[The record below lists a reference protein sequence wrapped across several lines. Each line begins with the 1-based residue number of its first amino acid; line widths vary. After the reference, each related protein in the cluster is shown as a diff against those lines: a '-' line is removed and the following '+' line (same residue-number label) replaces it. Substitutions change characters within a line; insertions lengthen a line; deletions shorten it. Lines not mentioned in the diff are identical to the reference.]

1 VPEKTRESLEKQIEK
16 SKKEVTILFT
26 DIERS
31 TEFWDTHG
39 DTAGRLM
46 LDLHNKLMFPV
57 IRRLRGTVTKTI
69 GDSIMASFKSPE
81 DALRAAIGM
90 QQILTRHKEE
100 HEDLDIKIRIGMHTG
115 QAIVEKGDVYGDVV
129 NVASRIEKM
138 GRGGEILITSAT
150 SRGLKGKKRK
160 YHLTKR
166 DTIVPKG
173 KQRAISVYACDW
185 KKHRSLIDRIQ
196 IKKHLPVSRR
206 QKFELVL
213 YSLVALVSVFI
224 LYARYVRYLL
234 ADFEFVALRMLN
246 PHPLIPLALLVGLL
260 VLAVLLLRRKT
271 RWGPLL
277 PLKFLKG
284 GYGFGLGIG
293 LGLLTVFIL
302 TDLVKTD
309 LGYPWDGVLHESDH
323 LFVEVLED
331 DVGIH
336 EFPRR
341 NSDVLLEADKG
352 TLLLQTELIQKRRLA
367 WTKVLLKR
375 KDQSYGFVLRQ
386 TPPRVGVESRR
397 LTRSDKFYF
406 RFYDVYALILGLAGF
421 FWGFFSFRVRP
432 I

>member
-1 VPEKTRESLEKQIEK
+1 MPEKTKESIAKQIEK
-16 SKKEVTILFT
+16 SKKDVTILFT

-31 TEFWDTHG
+31 TEFWDQHG

-57 IRRLRGTVTKTI
+57 IRWFRGTVTKTI

-90 QQILTRHKEE
+90 QQMLKKRKKEDK
-100 HEDLDIKIRIGMHTG
+100 DLDIKIRIGMHTG

-129 NVASRIEKM
+129 NVAARIEKM
-138 GRGGEILITSAT
+138 GKADEILVTSAT
-150 SRGLKGKKRK
+150 SRGLTGKKRRFR
-160 YHLTKR
+160 LTKR

-173 KQRAISVYACDW
+173 KKRAMTVYACDW
-185 KKHRSLIDRIQ
+185 KKHRSLIDRIK

-224 LYARYVRYLL
+224 LYVRYIRYLL
-234 ADFEFVALRMLN
+234 ADFEFVAVRMLN

-260 VLAVLLLRRKT
+260 ALAVLLLRKKT

-293 LGLLTVFIL
+293 LGLLIVFIL
-302 TDLVKTD
+302 TGLLKTD
-309 LGYPWDGVLHESDH
+309 LGNPWDGVLHESDH

-331 DVGIH
+331 TSIRKSPALQS
-336 EFPRR
+336 EA
-341 NSDVLLEADKG
+341 LLEVDRG
-352 TLLLQTELIQKRRLA
+352 TLLLQTQLVKKRKLT
-367 WTKVLLKR
+367 WTKILFKQ
-375 KDQSYGFVLRQ
+375 KDCRYGYILRQ
-386 TPPRVGVESRR
+386 TPAQVGVESRK
-397 LTRSDKFYF
+397 LTFSDKFFF
-406 RFYDVYALILGLAGF
+406 RFYDLYVLVLGLAGF